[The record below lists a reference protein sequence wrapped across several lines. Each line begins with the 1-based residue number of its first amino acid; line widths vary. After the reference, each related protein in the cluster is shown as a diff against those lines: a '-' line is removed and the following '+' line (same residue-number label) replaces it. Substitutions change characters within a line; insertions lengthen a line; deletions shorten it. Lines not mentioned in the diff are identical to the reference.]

1 MSKEPRTH
9 SVFHPQIE
17 AFLEMLSAERGA
29 ARNTLEAYAR
39 DLMDFAGFVARRG
52 QKIAAARAEDLRAY
66 LSSLDQA
73 GLAASTAARRLS
85 SLRQFHKFLYTEG
98 VRADDP
104 CIGLDGPRTR
114 RPLPRMLSE
123 EEVSRLLL
131 AAREGDESPKGK
143 RLRALL
149 EVLYATGV
157 RVSELVGLPIA
168 AVLRDPDCLLV
179 KGKGG
184 RERMVPLGDA
194 AARALDEYR
203 HVRDLFLPG
212 KVQAARYLF
221 PSRGR
226 EGHLTRHRFAQM
238 LKQLAEKAGLD
249 PGKLSPHTLRHAFAS
264 HLLAHGAD
272 LRAVQQMLGHA
283 DISTTQIYTH
293 VQEARLKALVQQHHP
308 LARGLDPAE

>member
-1 MSKEPRTH
+1 MSKEH
-9 SVFHPQIE
+9 SQSIFHPQIE

-39 DLMDFAGFVARRG
+39 DLMDFASFVARRG
-52 QKIAAARAEDLRAY
+52 QEIAAARAEDLRAY
-66 LSSLDQA
+66 LSSLEQA

-98 VRADDP
+98 LRADDP

-123 EEVSRLLL
+123 EEVSHLLK
-131 AAREGDESPKGK
+131 AAREEADASPKGK
-143 RLRALL
+143 RLRCLL

-157 RVSELVGLPIA
+157 RVSELVGLPNA

-184 RERMVPLGDA
+184 RERMVPLGQA
-194 AARALDEYR
+194 AARALEEYR
-203 HVRDLFLPG
+203 QVRDHFLPG

-221 PSRGR
+221 PSRGK

-238 LKQLAEKAGLD
+238 LKQLAAKAGLD

-272 LRAVQQMLGHA
+272 LRAVQKMLGHA

-293 VQEARLKALVQQHHP
+293 VQEARLKALVQRHHP
-308 LARGLDPAE
+308 LARGLKPVE

>member
-1 MSKEPRTH
+1 MSKELRTQ

-66 LSSLDQA
+66 LSSLEQA

-104 CIGLDGPRTR
+104 CIGLDGPRMR
-114 RPLPRMLSE
+114 RPLPRMLSQ
-123 EEVSRLLL
+123 EEVETLLE
-131 AAREGDESPKGK
+131 AARREGATPKGK
-143 RLRALL
+143 RLRCLL

-157 RVSELVGLPIA
+157 RVSELVGLPISS
-168 AVLRDPDCLLV
+168 VLRDPDFLVV

-194 AARALDEYR
+194 AARALEEYR
-203 HVRDLFLPG
+203 HVRDQFLPG
-212 KVQAARYLF
+212 KAHAARYLF

-264 HLLAHGAD
+264 HLLAGGAD

-293 VQEARLKALVQQHHP
+293 VQEERLKALVQQHHP
-308 LARGLDPAE
+308 LARRLDSLK